1 VIGLPEQGMLV
12 GQTVLVVGAGSGI
25 GRAVAERF
33 ATEGARVVGLDVD
46 GERLGDLGLAAQVV
60 GDASTPSVVAEAIER
75 ARAETGCLDGVVCC
89 AGRFDFYQPICSLP
103 PSDVVEAFEEI
114 YRVNVL
120 SGLVVAR
127 VGAEALRASR
137 GSLVLTVS
145 SSASWPEGGGVLYGS
160 SKWAVR
166 GLVTHLA
173 RELAPEVRVN
183 GVAPGGTARTRL
195 GGLRSLGQGARVADG
210 PERDRRIAAQT
221 LLGVAASPADH
232 AGAYLY
238 LVSRA
243 LSPLVTGTVVRSD
256 GGRGERIEAGSTAE
270 VAEERVG

>member
-1 VIGLPEQGMLV
+1 MPEPGLLAEQG
-12 GQTVLVVGAGSGI
+12 VLVVGAGSGI
-25 GRAVAERF
+25 GRAVAERL
-33 ATEGARVVGLDVD
+33 ASEGALVVGLDLD
-46 GERLGDLGLAAQVV
+46 GERLGDLPLADRVV
-60 GDASTPSVVAEAIER
+60 GDACAPSVVAEAVER
-75 ARAETGCLDGVVCC
+75 AEAAAGRLDSVVCC
-89 AGRFDFYQPICSLP
+89 AGRFDFYQPICSLS
-103 PSDVVEAFEEI
+103 PSDLVEAFEEI

-127 VGAEALRASR
+127 VAAEALRASR

-145 SSASWPEGGGVLYGS
+145 SSARWPEGGGVLYGS

-166 GLVTHLA
+166 GLVAHLA

-195 GGLRSLGQGARVADG
+195 VGLRSLGQDGRVADG
-210 PERDRRIAAQT
+210 PERDERIAAQT

-232 AGAYLY
+232 AGTYLY

-243 LSPLVTGTVVRSD
+243 LSPLVTGTVVPSD
-256 GGRGERIEAGSTAE
+256 GGRGERIEANRTPRVG
-270 VAEERVG
+270 EERVG